1 MKKHSV
7 SLEYSQ
13 INNLFGNGAA
23 ERFLNQNVCGFII
36 SQGDMFPDKNG
47 GFIMKK
53 LNLKKLAAI
62 AAAAAMTVSF
72 AGCGGSSG
80 SGEAAANGSSE
91 SAGEDTV
98 KVGLLHSLTGSM
110 AISEKSVSDAE
121 KLAIDEINA
130 AGGVLGKQI
139 VYVEEDGASEPSTFA
154 TKAEKLIDS
163 EKVATVF
170 GCWTSSSRKAVKPIF
185 EEYGSLLWYPVQ
197 YEGMESSPNIVYTGA
212 APNQQIVPAID
223 YLIDQG
229 YKKFFLLGSDYVF
242 PRTAN
247 MIINA
252 QVANAGL
259 EVVGEEYADMDQ
271 TDFAAIIAKIEAAQ
285 PDVIINTLNGTGNV
299 SFFKQMSEKN
309 YTSSDYMTMSFSIAE
324 EEVAAIGASILKG
337 HMVSWNYYQTT
348 AGEKNEAFVA
358 AYKAKYGENRVTSDP
373 AEAAYDAVYLWKAAC
388 EKAGSF
394 EAADVISA
402 IEAGGITFDAP
413 EGTVVLNGEN
423 HHLVKPVR
431 IGQVG
436 DDGLINEIY
445 ATDPVEP
452 DPYLSTYDW
461 AVAAGIQPLE

>member
-1 MKKHSV
+1 MKKTRMK
-7 SLEYSQ
+7 
-13 INNLFGNGAA
+13 
-23 ERFLNQNVCGFII
+23 RFLAVL
-36 SQGDMFPDKNG
+36 SAEA
-47 GFIMKK
+47 
-53 LNLKKLAAI
+53 LAATMLT
-62 AAAAAMTVSF
+62 ACGS
-72 AGCGGSSG
+72 GGGSS
-80 SGEAAANGSSE
+80 SGDG
-91 SAGEDTV
+91 DTV

-110 AISEKSVSDAE
+110 AISEKSVRDAE
-121 KLAIDEINA
+121 VLAIKEINA
-130 AGGVLGKQI
+130 AGGVNGKQI
-139 VYVEEDGASEPSTFA
+139 EYVEEDGASEPSTFA

-163 EKVATVF
+163 EGVSTIF
-170 GCWTSSSRKAVKPIF
+170 GCWTSSSRKAVKPIV

-197 YEGMESSPNIVYTGA
+197 YEGMESSSNIVYTGA

-223 YLIDQG
+223 YLLDQG

-252 QVANAGL
+252 QL
-259 EVVGEEYADMDQ
+259 EAKGAKAVGEEYADMDQ
-271 TDFAAIIAKIEAAQ
+271 TDFAAIISKIEAAK

-309 YTSSDYMTMSFSIAE
+309 YTSKDYMTMSFSIAE
-324 EEVAAIGASILKG
+324 EEVATIGADILKG

-348 AGEKNEAFVA
+348 DTEKNKEFVK
-358 AYKAKYGENRVTSDP
+358 AYKDAYGENRVTSDP

-388 EKAGSF
+388 EKADSF
-394 EAADVISA
+394 EPEDVIKAVESGE
-402 IEAGGITFDAP
+402 ISFDAP
-413 EGTVVLNGEN
+413 EGTVTIQGDN

-445 ATDPVEP
+445 ATDPVAP

-461 AVAAGIQPLE
+461 AVKAGIQPLE

>member
-1 MKKHSV
+1 MKKTRMK
-7 SLEYSQ
+7 
-13 INNLFGNGAA
+13 
-23 ERFLNQNVCGFII
+23 RFLAVL
-36 SQGDMFPDKNG
+36 SAAA
-47 GFIMKK
+47 
-53 LNLKKLAAI
+53 LAATMLT
-62 AAAAAMTVSF
+62 ACGS
-72 AGCGGSSG
+72 GGGSS
-80 SGEAAANGSSE
+80 SGDG
-91 SAGEDTV
+91 DTV

-110 AISEKSVSDAE
+110 AISEKSVRDAE
-121 KLAIDEINA
+121 VLAIKEINA
-130 AGGVLGKQI
+130 AGGVNGKQI
-139 VYVEEDGASEPSTFA
+139 EYVEEDGASEPSTFA

-163 EKVATVF
+163 EGVSTIF
-170 GCWTSSSRKAVKPIF
+170 GCWTSSSRKAVKPIV

-197 YEGMESSPNIVYTGA
+197 YEGMESSSNIVYTGA

-223 YLIDQG
+223 YLLDQG

-252 QVANAGL
+252 QL
-259 EVVGEEYADMDQ
+259 EAKGAKAVGEEYADMDQ
-271 TDFAAIIAKIEAAQ
+271 TDFAAIISKIEAAK

-324 EEVAAIGASILKG
+324 EEVATIGADILKG

-348 AGEKNEAFVA
+348 DTEKNKEFVK
-358 AYKAKYGENRVTSDP
+358 AYKDAYGENRVTSDP

-388 EKAGSF
+388 EKADSF
-394 EAADVISA
+394 EPEDVIKAVESGE
-402 IEAGGITFDAP
+402 ISFDAP
-413 EGTVVLNGEN
+413 EGTVTIQGDN

-445 ATDPVEP
+445 ATDPVAP

-461 AVAAGIQPLE
+461 AVKAGIQPLE

>member
-1 MKKHSV
+1 MKKTRMK
-7 SLEYSQ
+7 
-13 INNLFGNGAA
+13 
-23 ERFLNQNVCGFII
+23 RFLAVL
-36 SQGDMFPDKNG
+36 SAAA
-47 GFIMKK
+47 
-53 LNLKKLAAI
+53 LAATMLT
-62 AAAAAMTVSF
+62 ACGSR
-72 AGCGGSSG
+72 GGSS
-80 SGEAAANGSSE
+80 SGDG
-91 SAGEDTV
+91 DTV

-110 AISEKSVSDAE
+110 AISEKSVRDAE
-121 KLAIDEINA
+121 VLAIKEINA
-130 AGGVLGKQI
+130 AGGVNGKQI
-139 VYVEEDGASEPSTFA
+139 EYVEEDGASEPSTFA

-163 EKVATVF
+163 DGVSTIF
-170 GCWTSSSRKAVKPIF
+170 GCWTSSSRKAVKPIV

-197 YEGMESSPNIVYTGA
+197 YEGMESSSNIVYTGA

-223 YLIDQG
+223 YLLDQG

-252 QVANAGL
+252 QL
-259 EVVGEEYADMDQ
+259 EAKGAEAVGEEYADMDQ
-271 TDFAAIIAKIEAAQ
+271 TDFAAIISKIEAAK

-309 YTSSDYMTMSFSIAE
+309 YTSKDYMTMSFSIAE
-324 EEVAAIGASILKG
+324 EEVATIGADILKG

-348 AGEKNEAFVA
+348 DTEKNKEFVN
-358 AYKAKYGENRVTSDP
+358 AYKDAYGENRVTSDP

-388 EKAGSF
+388 EKADSF
-394 EAADVISA
+394 EPEDVIKAVESGE
-402 IEAGGITFDAP
+402 ISFDAP
-413 EGTVVLNGEN
+413 EGTVTIQGDN

-445 ATDPVEP
+445 ATDPVAP

-461 AVAAGIQPLE
+461 AVKAGIQPLE

>member
-1 MKKHSV
+1 MKKTRMK
-7 SLEYSQ
+7 
-13 INNLFGNGAA
+13 
-23 ERFLNQNVCGFII
+23 RFLAVL
-36 SQGDMFPDKNG
+36 SAAA
-47 GFIMKK
+47 
-53 LNLKKLAAI
+53 LAATMLT
-62 AAAAAMTVSF
+62 ACGS
-72 AGCGGSSG
+72 GGGSS
-80 SGEAAANGSSE
+80 SGDG
-91 SAGEDTV
+91 DTV

-110 AISEKSVSDAE
+110 AISEKSVRDAE
-121 KLAIDEINA
+121 VLAIKEINA
-130 AGGVLGKQI
+130 AGGVNGKQI
-139 VYVEEDGASEPSTFA
+139 EYVEEDGASEPSTFA

-163 EKVATVF
+163 EGVSTIF
-170 GCWTSSSRKAVKPIF
+170 GCWTSSSRKAVKPIV

-197 YEGMESSPNIVYTGA
+197 YEGMESSSNIVYTGA

-223 YLIDQG
+223 YLLEQG

-252 QVANAGL
+252 QLKAKGA
-259 EVVGEEYADMDQ
+259 EAVGEEYADMDQ
-271 TDFAAIIAKIEAAQ
+271 TDFAAIISKIEAAK

-309 YTSSDYMTMSFSIAE
+309 YTSNDYMTMSFSIAE
-324 EEVAAIGASILKG
+324 EEVATIGADILKG

-348 AGEKNEAFVA
+348 DTEKNKEFVK
-358 AYKAKYGENRVTSDP
+358 AYKDAYGENRVTSDP

-388 EKAGSF
+388 EKADSF
-394 EAADVISA
+394 EPEDVIKAVESGE
-402 IEAGGITFDAP
+402 ISFDAP
-413 EGTVVLNGEN
+413 EGTVTIQGDN

-445 ATDPVEP
+445 ATDPVAP

-461 AVAAGIQPLE
+461 AVKAGIQPLE

>member
-1 MKKHSV
+1 MKKTRMK
-7 SLEYSQ
+7 
-13 INNLFGNGAA
+13 
-23 ERFLNQNVCGFII
+23 RFLAVL
-36 SQGDMFPDKNG
+36 SAAA
-47 GFIMKK
+47 
-53 LNLKKLAAI
+53 LAATMLT
-62 AAAAAMTVSF
+62 ACGS
-72 AGCGGSSG
+72 GGGSS
-80 SGEAAANGSSE
+80 SGDG
-91 SAGEDTV
+91 DTV

-110 AISEKSVSDAE
+110 AISEKSVRDAE
-121 KLAIDEINA
+121 VLAIKEINA
-130 AGGVLGKQI
+130 AGGVNGKQI
-139 VYVEEDGASEPSTFA
+139 KYVEEDGASEPSTFA

-163 EKVATVF
+163 EGVSTIF
-170 GCWTSSSRKAVKPIF
+170 GCWTSSSRKAVKPIV

-197 YEGMESSPNIVYTGA
+197 YEGMESSSNIVYTGA

-223 YLIDQG
+223 YLLDQG

-252 QVANAGL
+252 QL
-259 EVVGEEYADMDQ
+259 EAKGAEAVGEEYADMDQ
-271 TDFAAIIAKIEAAQ
+271 TDFAAIISKIEAAK

-309 YTSSDYMTMSFSIAE
+309 YTSNDYMTMSFSIAE
-324 EEVAAIGASILKG
+324 EEVATIGADILKG

-348 AGEKNEAFVA
+348 DTEKNKEFVK
-358 AYKAKYGENRVTSDP
+358 AYKDAYGENRVTSDP

-388 EKAGSF
+388 EKADSF
-394 EAADVISA
+394 EPEDVIKAVESGE
-402 IEAGGITFDAP
+402 ISFDAP
-413 EGTVVLNGEN
+413 EGTVTIQGDN

-445 ATDPVEP
+445 ATDPVAP

-461 AVAAGIQPLE
+461 AVKAGIQPLE

>member
-1 MKKHSV
+1 MKKTRMK
-7 SLEYSQ
+7 
-13 INNLFGNGAA
+13 
-23 ERFLNQNVCGFII
+23 RFLAVL
-36 SQGDMFPDKNG
+36 SAAA
-47 GFIMKK
+47 
-53 LNLKKLAAI
+53 LAATMLT
-62 AAAAAMTVSF
+62 ACGSR
-72 AGCGGSSG
+72 GGSS
-80 SGEAAANGSSE
+80 SGDG
-91 SAGEDTV
+91 DTV

-110 AISEKSVSDAE
+110 AISEKSVRDAE
-121 KLAIDEINA
+121 VLAIKEINA
-130 AGGVLGKQI
+130 AGGVNGKQI
-139 VYVEEDGASEPSTFA
+139 EYVEEDGASEPSTFA

-163 EKVATVF
+163 EGVSTIF
-170 GCWTSSSRKAVKPIF
+170 GCWTSSSRKAVKPIV

-197 YEGMESSPNIVYTGA
+197 YEGMESSSNIVYTGA

-223 YLIDQG
+223 YLLDQG

-252 QVANAGL
+252 QL
-259 EVVGEEYADMDQ
+259 EAKGAEAVGEEYADMDQ
-271 TDFAAIIAKIEAAQ
+271 TDFAAIISKIEAAK

-324 EEVAAIGASILKG
+324 EEVATIGADILKG

-348 AGEKNEAFVA
+348 DTEKNKEFVK
-358 AYKAKYGENRVTSDP
+358 AYKDAYGENRVTSDP

-388 EKAGSF
+388 EKADSF
-394 EAADVISA
+394 EPEDVIKAVESGE
-402 IEAGGITFDAP
+402 ISFDAP
-413 EGTVVLNGEN
+413 EGTVTIQGDN

-445 ATDPVEP
+445 ATDPVAP

-461 AVAAGIQPLE
+461 AVKAGIQPLE

>member
-1 MKKHSV
+1 MKKTRMK
-7 SLEYSQ
+7 
-13 INNLFGNGAA
+13 
-23 ERFLNQNVCGFII
+23 RFLAVL
-36 SQGDMFPDKNG
+36 SAAA
-47 GFIMKK
+47 
-53 LNLKKLAAI
+53 LAATMLT
-62 AAAAAMTVSF
+62 ACGSR
-72 AGCGGSSG
+72 GGSS
-80 SGEAAANGSSE
+80 SGDG
-91 SAGEDTV
+91 DTV

-110 AISEKSVSDAE
+110 AISEKSVRDAE
-121 KLAIDEINA
+121 VLAIKEINA
-130 AGGVLGKQI
+130 AGGVNGKQI
-139 VYVEEDGASEPSTFA
+139 EYVEEDGASEPSTFA
-154 TKAEKLIDS
+154 TKAEKLIAS
-163 EKVATVF
+163 EGVSTIF
-170 GCWTSSSRKAVKPIF
+170 GCWTSSSRKAVKPIV

-197 YEGMESSPNIVYTGA
+197 YEGMESSSNIVYTGA

-223 YLIDQG
+223 YLLDQG

-252 QVANAGL
+252 QL
-259 EVVGEEYADMDQ
+259 EAKGAEAVGEEYADMDQ
-271 TDFAAIIAKIEAAQ
+271 TDFAAIISKIEAAK

-324 EEVAAIGASILKG
+324 EEVATIGADILKG

-348 AGEKNEAFVA
+348 DTEKNKEFVN
-358 AYKAKYGENRVTSDP
+358 AYKDAYGENRVTSDP

-388 EKAGSF
+388 EKADSF
-394 EAADVISA
+394 EPEDVIKAVESGE
-402 IEAGGITFDAP
+402 ISFDAP
-413 EGTVVLNGEN
+413 EGTVTIQGDN

-445 ATDPVEP
+445 ATDPVAP

-461 AVAAGIQPLE
+461 AVKAGIQPLE

>member
-1 MKKHSV
+1 M
-7 SLEYSQ
+7 LT
-13 INNLFGNGAA
+13 A
-23 ERFLNQNVCGFII
+23 CG
-36 SQGDMFPDKNG
+36 SG
-47 GFIMKK
+47 
-53 LNLKKLAAI
+53 
-62 AAAAAMTVSF
+62 
-72 AGCGGSSG
+72 GGSS
-80 SGEAAANGSSE
+80 SGDG
-91 SAGEDTV
+91 DTV

-110 AISEKSVSDAE
+110 AISEKSVRDAE
-121 KLAIDEINA
+121 VLAIKEINA
-130 AGGVLGKQI
+130 AGGVNGKQI
-139 VYVEEDGASEPSTFA
+139 EYVEEDGASEPSTFA

-163 EKVATVF
+163 EGVSTIF
-170 GCWTSSSRKAVKPIF
+170 GCWTSSSRKAVKPIV

-197 YEGMESSPNIVYTGA
+197 YEGMESSSNIVYTGA

-223 YLIDQG
+223 YLLDQG

-252 QVANAGL
+252 QL
-259 EVVGEEYADMDQ
+259 EAKGAKAVGEEYADMDQ
-271 TDFAAIIAKIEAAQ
+271 TDFAAIISKIEAAK

-299 SFFKQMSEKN
+299 PFFKQMSEKN

-324 EEVAAIGASILKG
+324 EEVATIGADILKG

-348 AGEKNEAFVA
+348 DTEKNKEFVN
-358 AYKAKYGENRVTSDP
+358 AYKDAYGENRVTSDP

-388 EKAGSF
+388 EKADSF
-394 EAADVISA
+394 EPEDVIKAVESGE
-402 IEAGGITFDAP
+402 ISFDAP
-413 EGTVVLNGEN
+413 EGTVTIQGDN

-445 ATDPVEP
+445 ATDPVAP

-461 AVAAGIQPLE
+461 AVKAGIQPLE

>member
-1 MKKHSV
+1 MKKTRMK
-7 SLEYSQ
+7 
-13 INNLFGNGAA
+13 
-23 ERFLNQNVCGFII
+23 RFLAVL
-36 SQGDMFPDKNG
+36 SAAA
-47 GFIMKK
+47 
-53 LNLKKLAAI
+53 LAATMLT
-62 AAAAAMTVSF
+62 ACGS
-72 AGCGGSSG
+72 GGGSS
-80 SGEAAANGSSE
+80 SGDG
-91 SAGEDTV
+91 DTV

-110 AISEKSVSDAE
+110 AISEKSVRDAE
-121 KLAIDEINA
+121 VLAIKEINA
-130 AGGVLGKQI
+130 AGGVNGKQI
-139 VYVEEDGASEPSTFA
+139 EYVEEDGASEPSTFA

-163 EKVATVF
+163 EGVSTIF
-170 GCWTSSSRKAVKPIF
+170 GCWTSSSRKAVKPIV

-197 YEGMESSPNIVYTGA
+197 YEGMESSSNIVYTGA

-223 YLIDQG
+223 YLLDQG

-252 QVANAGL
+252 QL
-259 EVVGEEYADMDQ
+259 EAKGAEAVGEEYADMDQ
-271 TDFAAIIAKIEAAQ
+271 TDFAAIISKIEAAK

-324 EEVAAIGASILKG
+324 EEVATIGADILKG

-348 AGEKNEAFVA
+348 DTEKNNEFVK
-358 AYKAKYGENRVTSDP
+358 AYKDAYGENRVTSDP

-388 EKAGSF
+388 EKADSF
-394 EAADVISA
+394 EPEDVIKAVESGE
-402 IEAGGITFDAP
+402 ISFDAP
-413 EGTVVLNGEN
+413 EGTVTIQGDN

-445 ATDPVEP
+445 ATDPVAP

-461 AVAAGIQPLE
+461 AVKAGIQPLE